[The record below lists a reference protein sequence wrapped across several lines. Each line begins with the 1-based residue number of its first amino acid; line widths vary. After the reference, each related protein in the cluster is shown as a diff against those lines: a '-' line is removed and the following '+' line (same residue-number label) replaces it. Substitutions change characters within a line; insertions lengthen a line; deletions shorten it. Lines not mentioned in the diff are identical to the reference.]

1 MRRRLPKSRLMTNHD
16 TKACR
21 VLVVDDEEIVQSLVR
36 DALEDEGHSV
46 RTASNG
52 SEAVEILNTDDIQL
66 LITDIR
72 MPGMDGIELTRL
84 AREQNPAIG
93 VVFITGYATLNSAK
107 DAIKQGALDYVMKP
121 FELSEI
127 RQAVHNAVTKLSEA
141 AENSTDEQLSSLSD
155 LSNVLFAAGD
165 HKSLVVS
172 SLKFAM
178 MHQRCERGS
187 ILYWDEAN
195 QQYNNLSIEHDR
207 QTENSL
213 PAEPFH
219 SLVQGDN
226 IALLAQPTIIAGQ
239 DEHPLY
245 RIKPGPEMEP
255 YLFPVWFK
263 DDQQMITIPV
273 MRAATLYGLMMLHIS
288 EDTTKVKHSDMS
300 FLSIAASQLA
310 ISLENVSLL
319 DETRQA
325 YGRLKEMQD
334 ETIRLEKMATRGE
347 ISAEIGH
354 ELNNFLAVV
363 AGNVSLLDVHLKKQN
378 YEKLDKYLTTMTS
391 TIEKMRSFTANLMDL
406 RPISS
411 EKETLRFDRVLTEV
425 VEYLGPQKRFR
436 DVQIE
441 MPAVLDSMPI
451 MADITQIQQL
461 LYNLFNNAADATEGC
476 EERRITV
483 TTELLPHLDSFNFSI
498 RDTGRGFDTE
508 YLARAFHEKFTTK
521 KNGHGFGLVVCKRII
536 DNHGGRLE
544 VESAPG
550 DGTCISIAF
559 PIAIAAETTA
569 PIPVG

>member
-1 MRRRLPKSRLMTNHD
+1 MTENI
-16 TKACR
+16 TNACR

-52 SEAVEILNTDDIQL
+52 SEAIEILNTEHIQL

-84 AREQNPAIG
+84 AREQNPGIG

-127 RQAVHNAVTKLSEA
+127 RQAVQNAVAKLQES
-141 AENSTDEQLSSLSD
+141 AELSTDEQLTSLSD

-165 HKSLVVS
+165 HRSLVVS

-178 MHQRCERGS
+178 MHQHCERGS
-187 ILYWDEAN
+187 ILYWNEAD
-195 QQYNNLSIEHDR
+195 QQYIILTIEHDK
-207 QTENSL
+207 EAEHSL
-213 PAEPFH
+213 PAEPFQSFLQSDNL
-219 SLVQGDN
+219 SL
-226 IALLAQPTIIAGQ
+226 LTEPTIIAGR
-239 DEHPLY
+239 DEHPWW
-245 RIKPGPEMEP
+245 RVRPERSLEP
-255 YLFPVWFK
+255 YLFPAWFK
-263 DDQQMITIPV
+263 PEQQMIAIPV
-273 MRAATLYGLMMLHIS
+273 MRAATMYGLMMLHIS

-319 DETRQA
+319 DETRRA
-325 YGRLKEMQD
+325 YGRLKELQD
-334 ETIRLEKMATRGE
+334 ETIQLEKMATRGE

-354 ELNNFLAVV
+354 ELNNFLGVV
-363 AGNVSLLDVHLKKQN
+363 AGNVSLLEVHLNKQN
-378 YEKLDKYLTTMTS
+378 FEKLDKYLSTVTT
-391 TIEKMRSFTANLMDL
+391 TIEKMKSFTANLMDL

-411 EKETLRFDRVLTEV
+411 AKETVYFDKILSEV
-425 VEYLGPQKRFR
+425 VDYLEPQKRFR
-436 DVQIE
+436 NVQIE
-441 MPAVLDSMPI
+441 MPDELQSMPVT
-451 MADITQIQQL
+451 ADVTQIQQL

-476 EERRITV
+476 DERRITV
-483 TTELLPHLDSFNFSI
+483 TSELLPHLDSFKFSI
-498 RDTGRGFDTE
+498 RDTGKGFDSE

-521 KNGHGFGLVVCKRII
+521 KTGHGFGLVVCKRII
-536 DNHGGRLE
+536 DNHDGRLE
-544 VESAPG
+544 IESSPG

-559 PIAIAAETTA
+559 PIAEEIPE
-569 PIPVG
+569 PSPVG

>member
-1 MRRRLPKSRLMTNHD
+1 MADNSIKE
-16 TKACR
+16 CR

-36 DALEDEGHSV
+36 DALEDEGHFV

-52 SEAVEILNTDDIQL
+52 SEAIEILSTDQIQL

-72 MPGMDGIELTRL
+72 MPGMDGIELTRI
-84 AREQNPAIG
+84 AREKNPAIG

-127 RQAVHNAVTKLSEA
+127 RQAVQNAVAKLNEA

-172 SLKFAM
+172 SLRFAM
-178 MHQRCERGS
+178 MHQHCVQGS
-187 ILYWDEAN
+187 ILYWDEAGG
-195 QQYNNLSIEHDR
+195 QYNMLSLEHDR
-207 QTENSL
+207 QVESSL
-213 PAEPFH
+213 PSEPFH
-219 SLVQGDN
+219 SFVQSDN
-226 IALLAQPTIIAGQ
+226 ISLLVEPTIIAGRE
-239 DEHPLY
+239 EHPLH
-245 RIKPGPEMEP
+245 RANPIRELEP
-255 YLFPVWFK
+255 YLFPEWFQS
-263 DDQQMITIPV
+263 DHQMIVIPV
-273 MRAATLYGLMMLHIS
+273 LRAATLYGLMMLHIS

-325 YGRLKEMQD
+325 YGRLKELQD
-334 ETIRLEKMATRGE
+334 ETIQLEKMATRGE

-378 YEKLDKYLTTMTS
+378 YDNLEKYLETVTS
-391 TIEKMRSFTANLMDL
+391 TIEKMKSFTANLMDL

-411 EKETLRFDRVLTEV
+411 EKEVAYFDKILAEV
-425 VEYLGPQKRFR
+425 VEYLGPQKRFQN
-436 DVQIE
+436 VQIDVPDLLE
-441 MPAVLDSMPI
+441 SMPVT
-451 MADITQIQQL
+451 ADITQLQQL

-476 EERRITV
+476 NERRITV
-483 TTELLPHLDSFNFSI
+483 TAEVQSHLDSFMFTI
-498 RDTGRGFDTE
+498 RDTGQGFDSE

-521 KNGHGFGLVVCKRII
+521 KTGHGFGLVVCKRII
-536 DNHGGRLE
+536 DNHDGLLE
-544 VESAPG
+544 IESAPG
-550 DGTCISIAF
+550 AGTCISITF
-559 PIAIAAETTA
+559 PIAAEAAE
-569 PIPVG
+569 PVPAG